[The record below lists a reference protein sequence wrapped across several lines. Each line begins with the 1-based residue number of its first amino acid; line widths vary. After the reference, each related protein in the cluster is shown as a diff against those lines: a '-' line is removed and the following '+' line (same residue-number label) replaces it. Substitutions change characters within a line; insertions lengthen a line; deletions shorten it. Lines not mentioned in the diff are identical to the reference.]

1 VIVGIISVTQSGN
14 TDNLDRFLKNM
25 KANSLFDALETFGQ
39 EGVAALE
46 LTTPRETGSAAGSW
60 YYIVTKTDIGATI
73 SWYNSDKDSAGT
85 PIVIMLQYGHRTGT
99 GGYVEGRDFINP
111 ATAKVFKDATD
122 AVWKAV
128 QS

>member
-1 VIVGIISVTQSGN
+1 MGIISVTQSGN

-46 LTTPRETGSAAGSW
+46 LATPRETGDAAGSW
-60 YYIVTKTDIGATI
+60 YYTITKTDRGASI
-73 SWYNSDKDSAGT
+73 SWSNSDINSQGV
-85 PIVIMLQYGHRTGT
+85 PIVILLQYGHGTGT
-99 GGYVEGRDFINP
+99 GGYVQGRDFINP
-111 ATAKVFKDATD
+111 AIAKVFKDATE